1 MDDVFELLKQL
12 ENNKNDNIYYVYYD
26 PITGNI
32 MHIRNYQE
40 TDEFPCLKVESD
52 LLSDENRSLTDYKV
66 VEKQGEYSLIKL
78 DKKVPE
84 FKINDEIYQIE
95 KYYVRNDV
103 LGYDILIEQNN
114 KSKEFKIKLSDELRI
129 RLEYADNLSNKMILY
144 VTAENDP
151 NILYKTI
158 DISIRYLIDN
168 IFKIIDFD
176 DYDGTPCNIFTRKIF
191 ENYKHLDKRQ

>member
-1 MDDVFELLKQL
+1 MKGYSNDRFKIEIIKKAKTKYMLGKWKSSAQDLLQWGAVHKTENPVVECKNKSIYLDEIIAQFML
-12 ENNKNDNIYYVYYD
+12 ENQKI
-26 PITGNI
+26 
-32 MHIRNYQE
+32 
-40 TDEFPCLKVESD
+40 
-52 LLSDENRSLTDYKV
+52 RSLSK
-66 VEKQGEYSLIKL
+66 LIY
-78 DKKVPE
+78 
-84 FKINDEIYQIE
+84 DEIYQIE

-129 RLEYADNLSNKMILY
+129 RLEYADNLSKKMILY

-158 DISIRYLIDN
+158 DISILYLIDN